1 MNIIETNL
9 KFKELSKRSATNE
22 IFLHHAA
29 GKNFTVEDIHRM
41 HLNRGWSGIGYHLYI
56 RQDGSVY
63 RGRPIDTVGAHA
75 EGSNSKSVGVC
86 FEGNFENEIMSDAQK
101 QAGKE
106 VVAYLKDLYKITK
119 VRKHKDVNAT
129 ACPGKNFPF
138 DEIAN
143 AKTEVI
149 VNEKEEVADNVYVV
163 KQGDTLWDI
172 AEANNTTV
180 AELAALNKLDNPSL
194 IKVGQ
199 KIVLPSKDVKPTKPE
214 PITSSTTN
222 SNREEFNKNY
232 RYGKEYTVNAK
243 SGLNLRNGYG
253 EDTKVIVA
261 LPNGTKVMWYGYYQV
276 IDSVVWRKV
285 KVSSGA
291 YTGKVGYVSGKYLK

>member
-86 FEGNFENEIMSDAQK
+86 FEGNFENETMNDAQK

-106 VVAYLKDLYKITK
+106 VVAYLKDLYKISK

-143 AKTEVI
+143 AKVEIKNDT
-149 VNEKEEVADNVYVV
+149 NTNNNVYVV
-163 KQGDTLWDI
+163 KPNDTLWDI
-172 AEANNTTV
+172 AQANNTTV

-199 KIVLPSKDVKPTKPE
+199 KIVLPSKDVKPAKPE

-222 SNREEFNKNY
+222 SNREEFNKDY
-232 RYGKEYTVNAK
+232 RYGKEYTVNTK
-243 SGLNLRNGYG
+243 SGLNLRNDYG
-253 EDTKVIVA
+253 EDSKVIVA
-261 LPNGTKVMWYGYYQV
+261 LPNGTKVMWYGYYKV